1 MPELASAV
9 KRLSRM
15 SFHEIAYRLREKGRT
30 ELERAALYSPPLPSR
45 NQGFKSYLA
54 TRTQHFY
61 RGAQWPCRQFVA
73 KNFPQWIDDATR
85 DAGNLCRH
93 EVELLN
99 LGPVNLGSTIDWHR
113 DPYSGRIW
121 ERNFWAEYRPE
132 HDPCGRDSKI
142 IHELNRHQHL
152 PRLAKA
158 YFLTG
163 NQRYAA
169 EAVDQMLAWSEQNP
183 TGIGINW
190 QSSLEIAIRSIS
202 WMWTLFFLLPSDTLT
217 GSAAEIIGASL
228 FAQLAHIQR
237 HTSLY
242 SSPNTHLIG
251 EAAALFI
258 AGLVF
263 ANEAWRDT
271 GVAVL
276 TSEAE
281 KQIWPDGVY
290 GENSSY
296 YHCYALD
303 FYLQAAILARQ
314 IGFPLHGVNA
324 KLRNMLDVVM
334 HLTRPDGTLPLIG
347 DDDGGRALAL
357 HQRTYRSFQDAL
369 CIGSILFRKGSFK
382 KTSDGFAQE
391 ALWYFGEGAWNEFRS
406 IAERTPRDNQLYCS
420 HAGYLS
426 QRTGWSPSDS
436 HLTFDFGGLGMLTG
450 GHSHADALSVTLFGR
465 GKELLVDPGT
475 FVYNGAPEW
484 RRHFRSTPAHNTVT
498 VDGRDQAAMS
508 GTFRWSTGLECRGS
522 RLTGLPVDYAEG
534 EHRGY
539 ASLGVTH
546 RRAVAHVPGEY
557 WILLDE
563 LRGAGTH
570 SFGFNY
576 HFGPTVEIDCL
587 DYSPESDSV
596 IAWSQ
601 SAGLLLA
608 TFLSAPVTAELTR
621 GWMSRGYGH
630 KQAISSLRATVE
642 HLAPVQALTVL
653 AACDRRPMVR
663 RLAVESGEAI
673 ACAYTFDG
681 AEDIIVL
688 PRSGSDVSVAGFRM
702 TGDFFWTRMSDRTIQ
717 NAVAVRSQRFQYRGS
732 NLLEDALCAPSA
744 AF

>member
-1 MPELASAV
+1 MPELAATV

-15 SFHEIAYRLREKGRT
+15 SFHEVAYRLREKGRT
-30 ELERAALYSPPLPSR
+30 ELERAELYTPPKPS
-45 NQGFKSYLA
+45 GEESFKSCLTARAPY
-54 TRTQHFY
+54 FY
-61 RGAQWPCRQFVA
+61 RGAQSTCKEFVDR
-73 KNFPQWIDDATR
+73 NFPQWIDAAIQE
-85 DAGNLCRH
+85 AGKLCRH
-93 EVELLN
+93 EVELLH
-99 LGPVNLGSTIDWHR
+99 LGPVNLRRAIDWHR
-113 DPYSGRIW
+113 DPYSGWGW
-121 ERNFWAEYRPE
+121 ERAFWAQYQPE
-132 HDPCGRDSKI
+132 HDPWGRDSKV

-158 YFLTG
+158 WLLTG
-163 NQRYAA
+163 NERYTA
-169 EAVDQMLAWSEQNP
+169 EAVQQMLAWIDQNP

-202 WMWTLFFLLPSDTLT
+202 WLWTLFLLLPSEALT
-217 GSAAEIIGASL
+217 ESAAQTIGASL

-237 HTSLY
+237 HTSVY

-263 ANEAWRDT
+263 ANETWRDT
-271 GVAVL
+271 GANIL
-276 TSEAE
+276 SSEAE
-281 KQIWPDGVY
+281 KQIAPDGVY

-314 IGFPLHGVNA
+314 NGFPLHGINA
-324 KLRNMLDVVM
+324 KIRNMLDVVM
-334 HLTRPDGTLPLIG
+334 HLTRPDGTLPLLG
-347 DDDGGRALAL
+347 DDDSGRALAL
-357 HQRTYRSFQDAL
+357 DRRNYGSFNDAL
-369 CIGSILFRKGSFK
+369 CVGSIFFRKGSFK
-382 KTSDGFAQE
+382 KLSGGFAQE
-391 ALWYFGEGAWNEFRS
+391 ALWYFGEGAWDEFRS
-406 IAERTPRDNQLYCS
+406 IDERTPRDAQLYCS
-420 HAGYLS
+420 HSGYLA

-484 RRHFRSTPAHNTVT
+484 RRHFRSTAAHNTVT
-498 VDGRDQAAMS
+498 VDGRDQAIMS
-508 GTFRWSTGLECRGS
+508 GTFRWAAGLECKGS

-539 ASLGVTH
+539 ASLGITH
-546 RRAVAHVPGEY
+546 RRGVVHVPGEY

-570 SFGFNY
+570 TFDFHY
-576 HFGPTVEIDCL
+576 HFGPEVEIDSFE
-587 DYSPESDSV
+587 YRPESDSV
-596 IAWSQ
+596 IAWSER
-601 SAGLLLA
+601 AGLLLA
-608 TFLSAPVTAELTR
+608 TFTSAPVTAELTS

-630 KQAISSLRATVE
+630 RQAIQSFRASVE
-642 HLAPVQALTVL
+642 HAAPVWAVTLLVPS
-653 AACDRRPMVR
+653 ARRPVVQ
-663 RLAVESGEAI
+663 RLEVESGEAV
-673 ACAYTFDG
+673 ACACTVDG
-681 AEDIIVL
+681 VEDLIVL
-688 PRSGSDVSVAGFRM
+688 PCGGSEVSVAGFRM
-702 TGDFFWTRMSDRTIQ
+702 AGEFFWTRMVGRNIQ
-717 NAVAVRSQRFQYRGS
+717 NAVAIRSQRFQYRDS